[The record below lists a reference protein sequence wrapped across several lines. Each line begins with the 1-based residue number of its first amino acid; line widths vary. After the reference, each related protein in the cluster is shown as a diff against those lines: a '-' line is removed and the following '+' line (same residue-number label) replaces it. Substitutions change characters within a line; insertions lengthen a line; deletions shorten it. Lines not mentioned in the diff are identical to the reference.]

1 MNNNINQ
8 TVQETK
14 KKTRRK
20 FNIIDFIILVLILTI
35 VGGSI
40 YAIVSWSNLKNLW
53 LTETVDLVYTVE
65 FRGVDENFIDN
76 INADDSVTDSINKS
90 KIGTVDRVYS
100 VEKHAVLDC
109 IEVPISNEEGKETT
123 ISYSGVLSEYPDKYD
138 ITVYIRST
146 AEYKKGVGY
155 TINGRRIAVGET
167 LELRFPEFSAIG
179 YCIAVETN

>member
-14 KKTRRK
+14 KKTKRK

-35 VGGSI
+35 IGGSI
-40 YAIVSWSNLKNLW
+40 YAIISWSNLKNLW

-65 FRGVDENFIDN
+65 FRGVDEAFIDN
-76 INADDSVTDSINKS
+76 IDSNDDVTDSINKS
-90 KIGTVDRVYS
+90 KIGTVDSVYS
-100 VEKHAVLDC
+100 IEKHSVLDC
-109 IEVPISNEEGKETT
+109 IEVPLQAEEGKEAVT
-123 ISYSGVLSEYPDKYD
+123 SYSGVLSEYPDKYD

-155 TINGRRIAVGET
+155 TINGRRIAVGEA
-167 LELRFPEFSAIG
+167 LELRFPGFSAVG
-179 YCIAVETN
+179 YCVAVETK